1 MSNTYFDR
9 VSATLSTLVND
20 QYKTYNILLD
30 LEVKQLWGRGGIED
44 EAIAKAQIAAGSAIP
59 DGGPYTLRYSYHGK
73 PYELIGLR
81 MQFGHLLQG

>member
-1 MSNTYFDR
+1 MSNTHFGR

-20 QYKTYNILLD
+20 QYKTYNVFLD
-30 LEVKQLWGRGGIED
+30 LEVRQLWGQGGIED
-44 EAIAKAQIAAGSAIP
+44 EAIAKAKLAAGAAIP

-73 PYELIGLR
+73 PYEQIGLR